1 MPCDIGL
8 RAWLL
13 CHTLGDSDRCATALH
28 NPADLK
34 GAIPQH
40 NRAAQSCSTIV
51 QVFQR
56 PNAATV
62 LSYGRNLTTELYVND
77 SMATPMATPIYI
89 GARCCCLTPRET
101 RTTASDS
108 DAAQCSFVLQ
118 LIQLSPSLFRPHPP
132 CLFPGDAGAVGQLP
146 RLSLLLQRR
155 RDRFRYTRRRH
166 SFGVIIHAH

>member
-34 GAIPQH
+34 GNPMSKH

-62 LSYGRNLTTELYVND
+62 LSYGRNLTTELYVNG
-77 SMATPMATPIYI
+77 SMALPMATPMATPIDNPTALHI
-89 GARCCCLTPRET
+89 IAFARDTVSL
-101 RTTASDS
+101 S
-108 DAAQCSFVLQ
+108 DARS
-118 LIQLSPSLFRPHPP
+118 
-132 CLFPGDAGAVGQLP
+132 AGWPAC
-146 RLSLLLQRR
+146 
-155 RDRFRYTRRRH
+155 
-166 SFGVIIHAH
+166 